1 MDRQIPL
8 KYVPKPWGHEIWF
21 GMQNEY
27 VGKILH
33 INKGHRYSLQY
44 HEKKK
49 ETQYLLTGKVKFT
62 LGKDIDNLQEII
74 LLPGDKLDVYP
85 GDIHRAEGL
94 EDSQILEVSTN
105 HLNDVVK
112 LADDYGRRG
121 KGNNLD
127 LDKKLADKCEQHGHG
142 LNGIIQKTAEHN

>member
-1 MDRQIPL
+1 MNKQIPL
-8 KYVPKPWGHEIWF
+8 KHVPKPWGHEIWF
-21 GMQNEY
+21 GIQDEY

-33 INKGHRYSLQY
+33 IKKGHRYSLQY
-44 HEKKK
+44 HEQKK
-49 ETQYLLTGKVKFT
+49 ETQYLLSGKVKFY
-62 LGKDIDNLQEII
+62 LGPSEEALEEII

-85 GDIHRAEGL
+85 GDIHRAEGM

-112 LADDYGRRG
+112 LADDYGRGG

-127 LDKKLADKCEQHGHG
+127 LDKKLADKLEQHGHG
-142 LNGIIQKTAEHN
+142 LNGLA